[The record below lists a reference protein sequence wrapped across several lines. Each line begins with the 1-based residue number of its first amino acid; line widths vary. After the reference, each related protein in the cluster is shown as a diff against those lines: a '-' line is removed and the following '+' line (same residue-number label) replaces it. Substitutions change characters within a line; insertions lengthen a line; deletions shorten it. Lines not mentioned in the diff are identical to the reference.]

1 MLHHHE
7 PCRTKQR
14 LINHDRSVDRT
25 MSRSAILYGVFTG
38 VSIAC
43 SAQSYLNYAIEKTA
57 VLQTHLLKAP
67 ELTDKV
73 IDAANK
79 AA

>member
-1 MLHHHE
+1 
-7 PCRTKQR
+7 
-14 LINHDRSVDRT
+14 